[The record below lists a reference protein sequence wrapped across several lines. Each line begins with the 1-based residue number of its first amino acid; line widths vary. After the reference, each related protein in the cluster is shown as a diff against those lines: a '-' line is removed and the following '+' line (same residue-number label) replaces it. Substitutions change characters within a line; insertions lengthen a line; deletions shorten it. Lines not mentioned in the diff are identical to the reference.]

1 MKRFD
6 TELLLV
12 FDEIYK
18 TRNVTRAAENLGLP
32 QSTVSLGLGKL
43 REHFND
49 RLFSRTAK
57 GMEPTP
63 RAENAIADVRMAL
76 QALQH
81 ALLDQPVFD
90 PSGSTREFSIC
101 MTDISEIVLLPRL
114 LNYLR
119 EHGPGIRVDISKI
132 SPDSPQ
138 ELADG
143 TVDLAVGFMP
153 HLEAG
158 FYQQTLFDQH
168 FVCLVSNAH
177 PRVREE
183 LSREALQ
190 REQFVLVR
198 SSGTGHAIVDKVLA
212 REHIA
217 RRVVLQLPSFLG
229 VARIVA
235 QTELLAIVPHRYGA
249 AMASSEDIRIL
260 PIPLELPSF
269 QVKQHWHERY
279 HGDASNR
286 WLRQV
291 FAQLFGRDAYGDGGD
306 ETAHS

>member
-6 TELLLV
+6 LELLLI

-18 TRNVTRAAENLGLP
+18 TKNVTRAADNLGLP

-63 RAENAIADVRMAL
+63 RAGNAIEDVRRAI

-81 ALLDQPVFD
+81 ALADQPVFD
-90 PSGSTREFSIC
+90 PAGSTREFRIC
-101 MTDISEIVLLPRL
+101 MTDISEIVLVPRL

-132 SPDSPQ
+132 SPDSPA

-143 TVDLAVGFMP
+143 RVDLAVGFMP

-158 FYQQTLFDQH
+158 FYQQVLFDQH
-168 FVCLVSNAH
+168 FVCLVANRH
-177 PRVREE
+177 PRIGDK
-183 LSREALQ
+183 LSLEALR
-190 REQFVLVR
+190 REDHVQVR
-198 SSGTGHAIVDKVLA
+198 SSGTGHAIVDKTLA
-212 REHIA
+212 REGIE

-235 QTELLAIVPHRYGA
+235 QTKLLAIVPYRYGA
-249 AMASSEDIRIL
+249 SMAGSEDIRML
-260 PIPLELPSF
+260 PVPVDLPSF

-279 HGDASNR
+279 HADASNR
-286 WLRQV
+286 WLRQ
-291 FAQLFGRDAYGDGGD
+291 AIADLF
-306 ETAHS
+306 T

>member
-6 TELLLV
+6 LELLLV

-18 TRNVTRAAENLGLP
+18 TRNVTRAADNLGLP
-32 QSTVSLGLGKL
+32 QSTVSLGLARL
-43 REHFND
+43 REHFDD

-63 RAENAIADVRMAL
+63 RAENAIEDVRRAI
-76 QALQH
+76 QAVQH
-81 ALLDQPVFD
+81 ALADQPVFD
-90 PSGSTREFSIC
+90 PAGSTREFRIC
-101 MTDISEIVLLPRL
+101 MTDISEIVLVPRL

-132 SPDSPQ
+132 SPDSPL

-143 TVDLAVGFMP
+143 RVDLAVGFMP

-158 FYQQTLFDQH
+158 FYQQVLFDQH
-168 FVCLVSNAH
+168 FVCLVSNRH
-177 PRVREE
+177 SRIQDK
-183 LSREALQ
+183 LSLEALR
-190 REQFVLVR
+190 REDHVQVR
-198 SSGTGHAIVDKVLA
+198 SSGTGHAIVDKTLA
-212 REHIA
+212 REGIE

-235 QTELLAIVPHRYGA
+235 QTELLAIVPYRYGA
-249 AMASSEDIRIL
+249 SMAGSEDIRML
-260 PIPLELPSF
+260 PVPVELPSF

-279 HGDASNR
+279 HADASNR
-286 WLRQV
+286 WLRQAIADL
-291 FAQLFGRDAYGDGGD
+291 FA
-306 ETAHS
+306 

>member
-1 MKRFD
+1 MLPAMKRFD
-6 TELLLV
+6 LELLLI

-18 TRNVTRAAENLGLP
+18 TKNVTRAADNLGLP

-63 RAENAIADVRMAL
+63 RAENAIEDVRRAL

-81 ALLDQPVFD
+81 ALADQPVFD
-90 PSGSTREFSIC
+90 PAGSTREFRIC
-101 MTDISEIVLLPRL
+101 MTDISEIVLVPRL

-119 EHGPGIRVDISKI
+119 EQGPGLRVDISKI
-132 SPDSPQ
+132 SPDSPR

-158 FYQQTLFDQH
+158 FYQQVLFDQH
-168 FVCLVSNAH
+168 FVCLASKRH
-177 PRVREE
+177 PRVRDS
-183 LSREALQ
+183 LGLEAMAA
-190 REQFVLVR
+190 EGHVLVR
-198 SSGTGHAIVDKVLA
+198 SSGTGHAIVDKTLA
-212 REHIA
+212 GAGIQ

-235 QTELLAIVPHRYGA
+235 ETELLAIVPYRYGA
-249 AMASSEDIRIL
+249 SMMASEDIRML
-260 PIPLELPSF
+260 PVPLELPSF

-279 HGDASNR
+279 HADASNR
-286 WLRQV
+286 WLRQ
-291 FAQLFGRDAYGDGGD
+291 AIAELF
-306 ETAHS
+306 S

>member
-6 TELLLV
+6 LELLLI

-18 TRNVTRAAENLGLP
+18 TKNVTRAAENLGLP

-63 RAENAIADVRMAL
+63 RAENAIEDVRRAI

-81 ALLDQPVFD
+81 ALADQPVFD
-90 PSGSTREFSIC
+90 PAGSTREFRIC
-101 MTDISEIVLLPRL
+101 MTDISEIVLVPRL

-119 EHGPGIRVDISKI
+119 EHGPGIQVDISKI
-132 SPDSPQ
+132 SPDSPA

-158 FYQQTLFDQH
+158 FYQQVLFDQH
-168 FVCLVSNAH
+168 FVCLASNRH
-177 PRVREE
+177 PRVREAVS
-183 LSREALQ
+183 LDDLQ
-190 REQFVLVR
+190 RESHVLMR
-198 SSGTGHAIVDKVLA
+198 TSGTGHAIVDKVLA
-212 REHIA
+212 AAGIE
-217 RRVVLQLPSFLG
+217 RRVALRLPSFLG

-235 QTELLAIVPHRYGA
+235 QTELLAIVPYRYGA
-249 AMASSEDIRIL
+249 AMAGSEDIRML
-260 PIPLELPSF
+260 PVPIELPSF

-279 HGDASNR
+279 HADASNR

-291 FAQLFGRDAYGDGGD
+291 IAGLFG
-306 ETAHS
+306 

>member
-1 MKRFD
+1 MGVRMKRFD
-6 TELLLV
+6 TELLLI

-18 TRNVTRAAENLGLP
+18 TRNVTRAADNLGLP

-63 RAENAIADVRMAL
+63 RAENAIADVRLAL

-81 ALLDQPVFD
+81 ALLDEPVFD
-90 PSGSTREFSIC
+90 PAGSTRAFRIC

-119 EHGPGIRVDISKI
+119 EHGPGIQVDIAKI
-132 SPDSPQ
+132 SPDSPT

-158 FYQQTLFDQH
+158 FYQHKLFDQH
-168 FVCLVSNAH
+168 FVCLVSNGH
-177 PRVREE
+177 PRVREA
-183 LSREALQ
+183 LSLDALKRE
-190 REQFVLVR
+190 EHVLVR
-198 SSGTGHAIVDKVLA
+198 TSGTGHAIVDKVLA
-212 REHIA
+212 REGVE
-217 RRVVLQLPSFLG
+217 RRVVLRLPSFLG

-235 QTELLAIVPHRYGA
+235 ETELLAIVPYRYGA
-249 AMASSEDIRIL
+249 IMATSEDVRLL
-260 PIPLELPSF
+260 PVPVELPSF

-279 HGDASNR
+279 HADASNR

-291 FAQLFGRDAYGDGGD
+291 FARLFG
-306 ETAHS
+306 

>member
-6 TELLLV
+6 LELLLV

-18 TRNVTRAAENLGLP
+18 TRNVTRAAENLALP
-32 QSTVSLGLGKL
+32 QSTVSLGLARL

-63 RAENAIADVRMAL
+63 RAENAIGDVRRAL
-76 QALQH
+76 EALQH
-81 ALLDQPVFD
+81 ALLDEPVFN
-90 PSGSTREFSIC
+90 PAGSTRKFHIC

-119 EHGPGIRVDISKI
+119 EHGPGIQVEISKI
-132 SPDSPQ
+132 SPSSPE

-143 TVDLAVGFMP
+143 RVDLAVGFMP

-158 FYQQTLFDQH
+158 FYQQKLFDQH
-168 FVCLVSNAH
+168 FICLVSNSH

-183 LSREALQ
+183 LSLEALQ
-190 REQFVLVR
+190 REDHVMVR
-198 SSGTGHAIVDKVLA
+198 TSGTGHAIVDKVLE
-212 REHIA
+212 REGI
-217 RRVVLQLPSFLG
+217 RRRAALQLPSFLG

-235 QTELLAIVPHRYGA
+235 ETELIAIVPYRYGA
-249 AMASSEDIRIL
+249 VMAVSEDIQLL
-260 PIPLELPSF
+260 PVPVELPSF

-279 HGDASNR
+279 HADPSNQ

-291 FAQLFGRDAYGDGGD
+291 IARLFA
-306 ETAHS
+306 

>member
-6 TELLLV
+6 LELLLV

-18 TRNVTRAAENLGLP
+18 TRNVTRAADNLGLP

-63 RAENAIADVRMAL
+63 RAENAIEDVRRAI

-81 ALLDQPVFD
+81 ALADQPVFD
-90 PSGSTREFSIC
+90 PAGSTREFRIC
-101 MTDISEIVLLPRL
+101 MTDISEIVLVPRL

-132 SPDSPQ
+132 SPDSPA

-143 TVDLAVGFMP
+143 RVDLAVGFMP

-158 FYQQTLFDQH
+158 FYQQVLFDQH
-168 FVCLVSNAH
+168 FVCLVSNRH
-177 PRVREE
+177 PRIQDR
-183 LSREALQ
+183 LSLEALQ
-190 REQFVLVR
+190 REDHVLVR
-198 SSGTGHAIVDKVLA
+198 SSGTGHAIVDKTLA
-212 REHIA
+212 REGVE

-235 QTELLAIVPHRYGA
+235 QTELLAIVPYRYGA
-249 AMASSEDIRIL
+249 SMSGSEDIRML
-260 PIPLELPSF
+260 PVPLDLPSF

-279 HGDASNR
+279 HADASNR
-286 WLRQV
+286 WLRQA
-291 FAQLFGRDAYGDGGD
+291 FADLF
-306 ETAHS
+306 T

>member
-6 TELLLV
+6 LELLLI

-18 TRNVTRAAENLGLP
+18 TKNVTRAADNLGLP

-63 RAENAIADVRMAL
+63 RAENAIEDVRRAI

-81 ALLDQPVFD
+81 ALADQPVFD
-90 PSGSTREFSIC
+90 PAGSNREFRIC
-101 MTDISEIVLLPRL
+101 MTDISEIVLVPRL

-158 FYQQTLFDQH
+158 FYQQVLFDQH
-168 FVCLVSNAH
+168 FVCLASKHH
-177 PRVREE
+177 PRVRDS
-183 LSREALQ
+183 LSLEAMTA
-190 REQFVLVR
+190 EGHVLVR
-198 SSGTGHAIVDKVLA
+198 SSGTGHAIVDKTLA
-212 REHIA
+212 GAGIQ

-235 QTELLAIVPHRYGA
+235 QTELLAIVPYRYGA
-249 AMASSEDIRIL
+249 SMMASEDIRML
-260 PIPLELPSF
+260 PVPLELPSF

-279 HGDASNR
+279 HADASNR
-286 WLRQV
+286 WLRQTIADL
-291 FAQLFGRDAYGDGGD
+291 FA
-306 ETAHS
+306 

>member
-6 TELLLV
+6 LELLLI

-18 TRNVTRAAENLGLP
+18 TKNVTRAADNLGLP

-63 RAENAIADVRMAL
+63 RAGNAIEDVRRAI
-76 QALQH
+76 QAVQH
-81 ALLDQPVFD
+81 ALADQPVFD
-90 PSGSTREFSIC
+90 PAGSTREFRIC
-101 MTDISEIVLLPRL
+101 MTDISEIVLVPRL

-132 SPDSPQ
+132 SPDSPA

-143 TVDLAVGFMP
+143 RVDLAVGFMP

-158 FYQQTLFDQH
+158 FYQQVLFDQH
-168 FVCLVSNAH
+168 FVCLVANRH
-177 PRVREE
+177 PRIGDK
-183 LSREALQ
+183 LSLEALR
-190 REQFVLVR
+190 REDHVQVR
-198 SSGTGHAIVDKVLA
+198 SSGTGHAIVDKTLA
-212 REHIA
+212 REGIE

-235 QTELLAIVPHRYGA
+235 QTELLAIVPYRYGA
-249 AMASSEDIRIL
+249 SMAGSEDIRML
-260 PIPLELPSF
+260 PVPVDLPSF

-279 HGDASNR
+279 HADASNR
-286 WLRQV
+286 WLRQ
-291 FAQLFGRDAYGDGGD
+291 AIADLF
-306 ETAHS
+306 T

>member
-1 MKRFD
+1 MVAAMKRFD
-6 TELLLV
+6 IELLLI

-18 TRNVTRAAENLGLP
+18 TRNVTRAADNLGLP

-63 RAENAIADVRMAL
+63 RAENAVMDVRRAL

-81 ALLDQPVFD
+81 ALADEPAFD
-90 PSGSTREFSIC
+90 PAGSTREFRIC
-101 MTDISEIVLLPRL
+101 MTDISEIILLPRL

-119 EHGPGIRVDISKI
+119 DHGPGIRVDISKI
-132 SPDSPQ
+132 SPDSPA

-143 TVDLAVGFMP
+143 RVDLAVGFMP

-158 FYQQTLFDQH
+158 FYQQKLFDQH
-168 FVCLVSNAH
+168 FVCLAASRH
-177 PRVREE
+177 PRVTDA
-183 LSREALQ
+183 LDLAALQ
-190 REQFVLVR
+190 REDHVLVR
-198 SSGTGHAIVDKVLA
+198 TSGTGHAIVDKVLA
-212 REHIA
+212 REGVH
-217 RRVVLQLPSFLG
+217 RRVVLQVPSFLG

-235 QTELLAIVPHRYGA
+235 QTELLAIVPYRYGA
-249 AMASSEDIRIL
+249 AMAASEDVRL
-260 PIPLELPSF
+260 WPVPVELPSF

-279 HGDASNR
+279 HADASNR

-291 FAQLFGRDAYGDGGD
+291 FASLFG
-306 ETAHS
+306 

>member
-6 TELLLV
+6 LELLLV

-18 TRNVTRAAENLGLP
+18 TKNVTRAADNLGLP
-32 QSTVSLGLGKL
+32 QSTVSLGLAKL
-43 REHFND
+43 REHFDD

-63 RAENAIADVRMAL
+63 RAENAIEDVRRAI
-76 QALQH
+76 QAVQH
-81 ALLDQPVFD
+81 ALADQPVFD
-90 PSGSTREFSIC
+90 PAGSTREFRIC
-101 MTDISEIVLLPRL
+101 MTDISEIVLVPRL

-132 SPDSPQ
+132 SPDSPL

-143 TVDLAVGFMP
+143 RVDLAVGFMP

-158 FYQQTLFDQH
+158 FYQQVLFDQH
-168 FVCLVSNAH
+168 FVCLVSNRH
-177 PRVREE
+177 PRIRDR
-183 LSREALQ
+183 LSLEALR
-190 REQFVLVR
+190 REDHVQVR
-198 SSGTGHAIVDKVLA
+198 SSGTGHAIVDKTLA
-212 REHIA
+212 REGIE

-235 QTELLAIVPHRYGA
+235 QTELLAIVPYRYGA
-249 AMASSEDIRIL
+249 SMAGSEDIRML
-260 PIPLELPSF
+260 PVPVELPSF

-279 HGDASNR
+279 HADASNR
-286 WLRQV
+286 WLRQAIADL
-291 FAQLFGRDAYGDGGD
+291 FA
-306 ETAHS
+306 

>member
-6 TELLLV
+6 IELLLV

-18 TRNVTRAAENLGLP
+18 TRNVTRAAHNLGLP
-32 QSTVSLGLGKL
+32 QSTVSLGLGRL
-43 REHFND
+43 REHFKD
-49 RLFSRTAK
+49 RLFSRTPK

-63 RAENAIADVRMAL
+63 RAENAIGDVRRAL

-81 ALLDQPVFD
+81 ALADEPVFD
-90 PSGSTREFSIC
+90 PAGSTREFRIC

-119 EHGPGIRVDISKI
+119 ENGPGIQVDISKI
-132 SPDSPQ
+132 SPDSPS

-158 FYQQTLFDQH
+158 FYQQKLFDQE
-168 FVCLVSNAH
+168 FVCLVSNHH
-177 PRVREE
+177 PRVHDELSLEALRREE
-183 LSREALQ
+183 H
-190 REQFVLVR
+190 VLVR
-198 SSGTGHAIVDKVLA
+198 TSGTGHAIVDKILA
-212 REHIA
+212 REGIE
-217 RRVVLQLPSFLG
+217 RRVVLRLPSFLG

-235 QTELLAIVPHRYGA
+235 QTELLAIVPYRYGTEMA
-249 AMASSEDIRIL
+249 ASEDIRLL
-260 PIPLELPSF
+260 PVPVELPSF
-269 QVKQHWHERY
+269 HVKQHWHERY
-279 HGDASNR
+279 HADASNR

-291 FAQLFGRDAYGDGGD
+291 FARLFG
-306 ETAHS
+306 

>member
-6 TELLLV
+6 VELLLI

-18 TRNVTRAAENLGLP
+18 TRNVTRAAENLALP

-63 RAENAIADVRMAL
+63 RAENAIADVRRAL

-81 ALLDQPVFD
+81 ALLDEPVFV
-90 PSGSTREFSIC
+90 PAGSTREFRIC
-101 MTDISEIVLLPRL
+101 MTDISEIVLLPSV

-119 EHGPGIRVDISKI
+119 EHGPDIRVDISKI
-132 SPDSPQ
+132 SPDSPS

-158 FYQQTLFDQH
+158 FYQQKLFDQH
-168 FVCLVSNAH
+168 FVCLVSNGH
-177 PRVREE
+177 PRVRDE
-183 LSREALQ
+183 LNLEDLQ
-190 REQFVLVR
+190 REEHVLVR
-198 SSGTGHAIVDKVLA
+198 TSGTGHAIVDKVLA
-212 REHIA
+212 REGIK
-217 RRVVLQLPSFLG
+217 RRIVLQLPSFLG

-235 QTELLAIVPHRYGA
+235 QTELLAIVPYRYGA
-249 AMASSEDIRIL
+249 AMAATEDIRLL
-260 PIPLELPSF
+260 PVPVELPSF

-279 HGDASNR
+279 HADASNR

-291 FAQLFGRDAYGDGGD
+291 FARLFI
-306 ETAHS
+306 